1 MCHFGN
7 PFLEAA
13 AAVVEKNPN
22 VAADLSGLLEGR
34 VEAAPHLKNRSAC
47 RYCPYSPVCGKEF
60 TAKDVELDKTTPQQ
74 ALEKMRETLEK
85 GGNTHG

>member
-1 MCHFGN
+1 M
-7 PFLEAA
+7 AA
-13 AAVVEKNPN
+13 RFTAGDSASAALRQLFVGEP
-22 VAADLSGLLEGR
+22 AYQGR

-74 ALEKMRETLEK
+74 ALEKMRETLGK
-85 GGNTHG
+85 GGNPHG